1 MYTCLQSIETI
12 SSRIMTATFYGIPQL
27 TDTVVYSPTE
37 TVPTHEKDEFYQ
49 ALACHLERVKSDN
62 VHLVHGDFNARI
74 GLDSHAA
81 HPTVVGKHSFY
92 TETNNN
98 GDRLVE
104 LCDDL
109 KFRPAQT
116 KFPASNGPPLDMD
129 PPCRPRS
136 PARSHSHQQQMGQFP
151 SELPSIQLSRIGLRL
166 QTLKHLIYKLEN
178 LSRKSRLN
186 SGKSCG
192 TLTPEFSSRPNCLID
207 SVDCVQ
213 PISSRYEDFET
224 VFKEAAGW
232 ISCWEEAIAMLN
244 AKLFLFSLVPASNS
258 PR

>member
-1 MYTCLQSIETI
+1 MYTCLQSNETI
-12 SSRIMTATFYGIPQL
+12 SSRIMTATFYGNPQL

-37 TVPTHEKDEFYQ
+37 TAPTHEKDEFYQ
-49 ALACHLERVKSDN
+49 ALACHLERVKRDN

-136 PARSHSHQQQMGQFP
+136 PARAHSHQQQMGQFP

-166 QTLKHLIYKLEN
+166 QTPKHLIYKLEN
-178 LSRKSRLN
+178 LSRKSMQASQTQLREKLRNPNTRVQFQTELSNRFSRLR
-186 SGKSCG
+186 STHQLK
-192 TLTPEFSSRPNCLID
+192 I
-207 SVDCVQ
+207 
-213 PISSRYEDFET
+213 
-224 VFKEAAGW
+224 
-232 ISCWEEAIAMLN
+232 
-244 AKLFLFSLVPASNS
+244 
-258 PR
+258 